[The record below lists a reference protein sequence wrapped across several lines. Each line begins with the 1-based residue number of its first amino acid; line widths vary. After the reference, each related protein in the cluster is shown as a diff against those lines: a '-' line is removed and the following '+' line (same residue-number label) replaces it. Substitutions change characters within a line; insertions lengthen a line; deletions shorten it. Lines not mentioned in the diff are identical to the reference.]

1 MSSYIYLSIFLINII
16 LNGLASS
23 LPEEYEAQVKNYP
36 DIIQSKEKCLPQQGN
51 YDFASTLVC
60 DPDGLL
66 TVAQKTHELW
76 CEMNH
81 DQHRL
86 RHWVSFTEYLQVV
99 LLFYVKILIAYFHS
113 SVLLNRYYHPEFIAK
128 IDHLKDFHLY

>member
-66 TVAQKTHELW
+66 TVAQKMLGVW
-76 CEMNH
+76 NAIFRC
-81 DQHRL
+81 RL
-86 RHWVSFTEYLQVV
+86 STITNNYTKLS
-99 LLFYVKILIAYFHS
+99 YKC
-113 SVLLNRYYHPEFIAK
+113 
-128 IDHLKDFHLY
+128 